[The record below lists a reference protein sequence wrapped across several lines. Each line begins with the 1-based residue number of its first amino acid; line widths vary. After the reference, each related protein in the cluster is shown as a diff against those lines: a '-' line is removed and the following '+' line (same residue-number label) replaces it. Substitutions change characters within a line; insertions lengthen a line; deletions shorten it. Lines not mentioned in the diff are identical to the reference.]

1 MKILIFESNLM
12 WSTRLVK
19 TAQVLGH
26 EAVLRSN
33 MPDSTED
40 AQVAVVN
47 LGDRGLEPKALV
59 ARLKQL
65 GIPVIAHAGHKEK
78 DLLALG
84 KEAGVDILASN
95 SQLTFKLADL
105 LQQVEIPEP

>member
-12 WSTRLVK
+12 WSSRLVQ
-19 TAQVLGH
+19 TIRNLGH
-26 EAVLRSN
+26 EAVLITK
-33 MPDSTED
+33 MPESSDEAS
-40 AQVAVVN
+40 VAIVN
-47 LGDRGLEPKALV
+47 LGDRGLDPVGLV
-59 ARLKQL
+59 AKLKSL
-65 GIPVIAHAGHKEK
+65 GVPIIAHAGHKEK

-105 LQQVEIPEP
+105 LEQVEIPER

>member
-12 WSTRLVK
+12 WSSRLVK
-19 TAQVLGH
+19 TAQALGH
-26 EAVLRSN
+26 EAVLRTN
-33 MPDSTED
+33 MPDSSED
-40 AQVAVVN
+40 AQVAIVN

-59 ARLKQL
+59 AKLKEL
-65 GIPVIAHAGHKEK
+65 GIAIIAHAGHKEK

-105 LQQVEIPEP
+105 LIQAKSLDS